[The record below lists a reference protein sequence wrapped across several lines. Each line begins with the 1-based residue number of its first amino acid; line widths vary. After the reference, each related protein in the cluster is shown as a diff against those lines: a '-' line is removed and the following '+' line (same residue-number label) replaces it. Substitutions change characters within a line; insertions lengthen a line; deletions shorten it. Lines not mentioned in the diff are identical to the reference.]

1 MFITDLSIRRPTVS
15 WVMSLILIIF
25 GLFVFWKLPV
35 RELPNGIQPPVVQVQ
50 VDYKS
55 AAASIVDQEVTQVLE
70 DVIGGAEGIK
80 NIDSKSENGR
90 STINVEFDT
99 SIDLDNAANDIRE
112 RVARVVDNLPSES
125 DPPQILKRAAG
136 FTTTMWLSLSS
147 STWSDLELGDYAE
160 RFLVDQFSSVKNV
173 GRIRVGGLRELSI
186 RVWVDP
192 IKLAANDLT
201 IKEVE
206 SAMRGENI
214 SLPAGTLEADNI
226 DLTLNLDKSY
236 NDINSIKQ
244 LPIKKKNNK
253 VILLSDVAN
262 VEFGP
267 VSEKTLF
274 KAQTKDQ
281 INLKTVGIG
290 IYARSGAST
299 VELSNEIKK
308 KIIEVKKSLPEE
320 LDLRVS
326 FNRANYVE
334 AAIEEV
340 YKTLFIAFIL
350 VVLIIYLFLG
360 NLKAVIVPAIALP
373 VSLIASFLGLYIFG
387 LSINI
392 FVLLS
397 FILAIGIITDDSVI
411 MTDAIYRRIEN
422 GENSLVAAYKGSKQ
436 ISFAIIAT
444 TLILVAVFLPL
455 IFIKGISGTLFRETA
470 IALSFSIVVS
480 SFVALTLSPM
490 LASKFLNKKTSKKFI
505 IRKFENI
512 FSNFANFYKETL
524 GTVIY
529 KTRTVG
535 IFIIFIIIAS
545 ILLFNFSKKE
555 LLPMEDRGAY
565 LIIGATDEGSSFEYT
580 QEQAQ
585 KVEARLLPLLQ
596 AEDSPYSRF
605 IMRVPGFGSSA
616 NSYNSFI
623 IIALLDDWKNRK
635 KGQQIVLRE
644 AIGKIVTLPQALAFP
659 ISPQSIR
666 VSSYNKPVQM
676 VIYGSTYEEL
686 EEIQKKIIRKLR
698 SNKNLSR
705 IDSDYN
711 RNKPEVKLI
720 INKNKAK
727 DLGVSTKAIGE
738 TLETLY
744 GGKKITTFNKLGK
757 EYPIIVQQYL
767 SDRRNKEGVSKIFV
781 RSETNSKLISLAN
794 LVSFKEE
801 GSAKQLARYNRQ
813 RAVTISA
820 NINEGYTLTEA
831 IKFFEEVMSS
841 EAPKNQITW
850 KGKSEEIKETSNELF
865 IIFALA
871 LLTAYLV
878 MAATFNSFIHP
889 FIIVLTVPLAIFGG
903 LVFILFLNSS
913 VNIFSQ
919 IALIILIGISTKNSI
934 LIVDFA
940 NQIRTTGK
948 NIDTAVKEA
957 CAVRF
962 RPIIMTSLS
971 TMIAMM
977 PLVIGNIGPGAGEGS
992 RLAVGSTIL
1001 GGMIISTF
1009 FTLYVTPSMY
1019 LALAKNTKR
1028 IDVIDIELKKNYL
1041 KNNIFIFI

>member
-1 MFITDLSIRRPTVS
+1 
-15 WVMSLILIIF
+15 
-25 GLFVFWKLPV
+25 
-35 RELPNGIQPPVVQVQ
+35 
-50 VDYKS
+50 
-55 AAASIVDQEVTQVLE
+55 
-70 DVIGGAEGIK
+70 
-80 NIDSKSENGR
+80 
-90 STINVEFDT
+90 
-99 SIDLDNAANDIRE
+99 
-112 RVARVVDNLPSES
+112 
-125 DPPQILKRAAG
+125 
-136 FTTTMWLSLSS
+136 
-147 STWSDLELGDYAE
+147 
-160 RFLVDQFSSVKNV
+160 
-173 GRIRVGGLRELSI
+173 
-186 RVWVDP
+186 
-192 IKLAANDLT
+192 
-201 IKEVE
+201 
-206 SAMRGENI
+206 
-214 SLPAGTLEADNI
+214 
-226 DLTLNLDKSY
+226 
-236 NDINSIKQ
+236 
-244 LPIKKKNNK
+244 
-253 VILLSDVAN
+253 
-262 VEFGP
+262 
-267 VSEKTLF
+267 
-274 KAQTKDQ
+274 
-281 INLKTVGIG
+281 
-290 IYARSGAST
+290 
-299 VELSNEIKK
+299 
-308 KIIEVKKSLPEE
+308 
-320 LDLRVS
+320 
-326 FNRANYVE
+326 
-334 AAIEEV
+334 
-340 YKTLFIAFIL
+340 
-350 VVLIIYLFLG
+350 
-360 NLKAVIVPAIALP
+360 
-373 VSLIASFLGLYIFG
+373 
-387 LSINI
+387 
-392 FVLLS
+392 
-397 FILAIGIITDDSVI
+397 

-422 GENSLVAAYKGSKQ
+422 GETPLVAAYKGSKQ

-455 IFIKGISGTLFRETA
+455 IFIEGISGTLFRETA
-470 IALSFSIVVS
+470 IALSFSIIVS

-490 LASKFLNKKTSKKFI
+490 LASKFLYRYKTKKKFI
-505 IRKFENI
+505 QKFEEI
-512 FSNFANFYKETL
+512 FLSFANFYRETL
-524 GTVIY
+524 SYVIN
-529 KTRTVG
+529 KTKSVG
-535 IFIIFIIIAS
+535 IFIIFIIITS
-545 ILLFNFSKKE
+545 ILLFSFSKKE

-596 AEDSPYSRF
+596 AKDSPYSRF

-635 KGQQIVLRE
+635 KGQQVVLRE

-666 VSSYNKPVQM
+666 VSNYNKPVQM
-676 VIYGSTYEEL
+676 VIYGNTYDEL
-686 EEIQKKIIRKLR
+686 ETIQKKIIAKLR

-705 IDSDYN
+705 IESDYN

-727 DLGVSTKAIGE
+727 DLGVSTKTIGE

-744 GGKKITTFNKLGK
+744 GGKKITTFNKQGK
-757 EYPIIVQQYL
+757 EYPIVVQQYL
-767 SDRRNKEGVSKIFV
+767 SDRRNKDGISKIFV
-781 RSETNSKLISLAN
+781 RSETNAKLISMAN
-794 LVSFKEE
+794 LVSFKDE

-831 IKFFEEVMSS
+831 IRFFEDVMADL
-841 EAPKNQITW
+841 APKNQITW

-865 IIFALA
+865 IIFALS

-913 VNIFSQ
+913 INIFSQ

-934 LIVDFA
+934 LIVDYA

-948 NIDTAVKEA
+948 NIEAAVKDA
-957 CAVRF
+957 CSVRF

-977 PLVIGNIGPGAGEGS
+977 PLVIGNFGPGAGEGS

-1028 IDVIDIELKKNYL
+1028 IDSVELELKKEL
-1041 KNNIFIFI
+1041 SKK

>member
-1 MFITDLSIRRPTVS
+1 MFITELSIKRPTVS
-15 WVMSLILIIF
+15 WVMSLILIVF

-55 AAASIVDQEVTQVLE
+55 ASASIIDQEVTQVVE

-99 SIDLDNAANDIRE
+99 GIDLDNAANDIRE

-173 GRIRVGGLRELSI
+173 GRILVGGLRELSI
-186 RVWVDP
+186 RVWIDP
-192 IKLAANDLT
+192 IKLAANDLSIT
-201 IKEVE
+201 EVE
-206 SAMRGENI
+206 SAIRGENI

-244 LPIKKKNNK
+244 LPIKKTDNK

-262 VEFGP
+262 IEFGP

-299 VELSNEIKK
+299 VELSKDIKK
-308 KIIEVKKSLPEE
+308 KILEVRKSLPDE

-334 AAIEEV
+334 AAINEV
-340 YKTLFIAFIL
+340 YKTLVIAFIL

-422 GENSLVAAYKGSKQ
+422 GETPLVAAYKGSKQ

-455 IFIKGISGTLFRETA
+455 IFIEGISGTLFKETA

-490 LASKFLNKKTSKKFI
+490 LASKFLYKKSSKKVFI
-505 IRKFENI
+505 QKFERI
-512 FSNFANFYKETL
+512 FLDFSNFYRETL
-524 GTVIY
+524 DVLVH
-529 KTRTVG
+529 KTKTMAT
-535 IFIIFIIIAS
+535 FIIFIIIAS
-545 ILLFNFSKKE
+545 ILLFSFSKKE

-565 LIIGATDEGSSFEYT
+565 LIIGFTDEGTSFEYT
-580 QEQAQ
+580 QQQAQ

-635 KGQQIVLRE
+635 KGQQVVLRE
-644 AIGKIVTLPQALAFP
+644 AIGKIVTLPQAVAFP

-666 VSSYNKPVQM
+666 VSNYNKPVQM

-686 EEIQKKIIRKLR
+686 EEKQKKIIRELR

-705 IDSDYN
+705 IESDYN

-727 DLGVSTKAIGE
+727 DLGVSTKSIGE

-781 RSETNSKLISLAN
+781 RSETNGKLISLAN
-794 LVSFKEE
+794 LVNFKEE
-801 GSAKQLARYNRQ
+801 GSAKELARYNRQ
-813 RAVTISA
+813 PAVTISA

-831 IKFFEEVMSS
+831 IKYFEEVMANL
-841 EAPKNQITW
+841 APENQITW

-889 FIIVLTVPLAIFGG
+889 FIIILTVPLAIFGG

-934 LIVDFA
+934 LIVDYA
-940 NQIRTTGK
+940 NRIRTTGK
-948 NIDTAVKEA
+948 NIELSVKEA
-957 CAVRF
+957 CAARF

-971 TMIAMM
+971 TMIAML

-1009 FTLYVTPSMY
+1009 FTLYLTPSMY

-1028 IDVIDIELKKNYL
+1028 IDVVDLELKKEL
-1041 KNNIFIFI
+1041 TKK

>member
-1 MFITDLSIRRPTVS
+1 MLITELSIRRPVVS
-15 WVMSLILIIF
+15 WVMSLILIVF

-35 RELPNGIQPPVVQVQ
+35 RELPSGLQPPVVQVQ
-50 VDYKS
+50 VDYAS
-55 AAASIVDQEVTQVLE
+55 ASAPIIDQEVTQVLE

-80 NIDSKSENGR
+80 NIDSKSSNGR
-90 STINVEFDT
+90 STIKVEFDT

-125 DPPQILKRAAG
+125 DPPQILKQAAG
-136 FTTTMWLSLSS
+136 FTTTMWLALSS

-160 RFLVDQFSSVKNV
+160 RYLVDTFSSVKNV
-173 GRIRVGGLRELSI
+173 GRILVGGLRELSI
-186 RVWVDP
+186 RVWIDP

-201 IKEVE
+201 VQEVE
-206 SAMRGENI
+206 RALRGENI
-214 SLPAGTLEADNI
+214 RLPAGTLEANNI

-236 NDINSIKQ
+236 NSIETIKQ
-244 LPIKKKNNK
+244 LPIKKTNK
-253 VILLSDVAN
+253 KVVVLSDVAN
-262 VEFGP
+262 IEFGP

-274 KAQTKDQ
+274 KAQRKDQ
-281 INLKTVGIG
+281 LNLKTVGIG

-299 VELSNEIKK
+299 VELSKEIKK
-308 KIIEVKKSLPEE
+308 KIAKVNKSLPEGLE
-320 LDLRVS
+320 LEVA
-326 FNRANYVE
+326 FNRATYIG
-334 AAIEEV
+334 AAINEV
-340 YKTLFIAFIL
+340 YKTLIIAFVL
-350 VVLIIYLFLG
+350 VVIIIYLFLG

-373 VSLIASFLGLYIFG
+373 VSLIASFLGIYIFG

-422 GENSLVAAYKGSKQ
+422 GENPLVAAYKGSKQ
-436 ISFAIIAT
+436 ITFAIIAT
-444 TLILVAVFLPL
+444 TLILIAVFLPL
-455 IFIKGISGTLFRETA
+455 IFIEGISGTLFRETA

-490 LASKFLNKKTSKKFI
+490 LASKFLNKKNNKNFI
-505 IRKFENI
+505 IRKFGK
-512 FSNFANFYKETL
+512 FFLGFAKFYQETL
-524 GTVIY
+524 EVLVKKTKTVS
-529 KTRTVG
+529 V
-535 IFIIFIIIAS
+535 FIIFIIVAS

-565 LIIGATDEGSSFEYT
+565 LVIGFTDEGSSFEYT
-580 QEQAQ
+580 QEKAQ
-585 KVEARLLPLLQ
+585 VIEKRLIPLLQ
-596 AEDSPYSRF
+596 AENSPYSRF

-616 NSYNSFI
+616 TSYNSFI
-623 IIALLDDWKNRK
+623 IIALLDHWKNRK
-635 KGQQIVLRE
+635 QDSQTVMRQ
-644 AIGKIVTLPQALAFP
+644 AIGKIVTVPQAVAFP

-686 EEIQKKIIRKLR
+686 ERIQSEVIEKLR
-698 SNKNLSR
+698 RNRNLSR
-705 IDSDYN
+705 LESDYT

-727 DLGVSTKAIGE
+727 DLGVSTETIGKS
-738 TLETLY
+738 LETLY
-744 GGKKITTFNKLGK
+744 GGKRVTTFNKLGK
-757 EYPIIVQQYL
+757 EYPIILQQYL
-767 SDRRNKEGVSKIFV
+767 SDRRNKEGISKIFV
-781 RSETNSKLISLAN
+781 RSDTTGKLISLTN
-794 LVSFKEE
+794 LVNFKEE
-801 GSAKQLARYNRQ
+801 GTAKELARYNRQ

-820 NINEGYTLTEA
+820 NISENYTLSEA
-831 IKFFEEVMSS
+831 IKYLENTMAEVSPQS
-841 EAPKNQITW
+841 QITW

-889 FIIVLTVPLAIFGG
+889 FIIILTVPLAIFGG

-913 VNIFSQ
+913 INIFSQ
-919 IALIILIGISTKNSI
+919 IALVILIGISTKNSI
-934 LIVDFA
+934 LIVDYA

-948 NIDTAVKEA
+948 NIETAVKEA
-957 CAVRF
+957 CSIRF

-992 RLAVGSTIL
+992 RLAVGATIL

-1009 FTLYVTPSMY
+1009 FTLYVTPTMY

-1028 IDVIDIELKKNYL
+1028 IDAIDLELNRQL
-1041 KNNIFIFI
+1041 KR

>member
-1 MFITDLSIRRPTVS
+1 
-15 WVMSLILIIF
+15 
-25 GLFVFWKLPV
+25 
-35 RELPNGIQPPVVQVQ
+35 
-50 VDYKS
+50 
-55 AAASIVDQEVTQVLE
+55 
-70 DVIGGAEGIK
+70 
-80 NIDSKSENGR
+80 
-90 STINVEFDT
+90 
-99 SIDLDNAANDIRE
+99 
-112 RVARVVDNLPSES
+112 
-125 DPPQILKRAAG
+125 
-136 FTTTMWLSLSS
+136 MWLSLSS

-160 RFLVDQFSSVKNV
+160 RFLIDQFSSIKNV

-186 RVWVDP
+186 RVWIDP
-192 IKLAANDLT
+192 IKLAANNLT
-201 IKEVE
+201 IQEVE
-206 SAMRGENI
+206 SGLRGENI

-226 DLTLNLDKSY
+226 DLTLNLDKTY
-236 NDINSIKQ
+236 DDIDTIKQ
-244 LPIKKKNNK
+244 LPIKKTSNK
-253 VILLSDVAN
+253 VILLSDIAN
-262 VEFGP
+262 IEFGP

-281 INLKTVGIG
+281 LNLKTVGIG

-299 VELSNEIKK
+299 VELSNDIKK
-308 KIIEVKKSLPEE
+308 KIKEVKKSLPEG
-320 LDLRVS
+320 LDLRVA

-340 YKTLFIAFIL
+340 YKTLLIAFFL
-350 VVLIIYLFLG
+350 VVIIIYLFLG
-360 NLKAVIVPAIALP
+360 NLKAVIVPAVALP
-373 VSLIASFLGLYIFG
+373 VSLIASFLGLFIFG

-422 GENSLVAAYKGSKQ
+422 GESPLVAAYKGSKQ

-455 IFIKGISGTLFRETA
+455 IFIEGISGTLFKETA

-490 LASKFLNKKTSKKFI
+490 LASKFLKRKTSKRVFI
-505 IRKFENI
+505 QKFEKI
-512 FSNFANFYKETL
+512 FLSFASFYKDTL
-524 GTVIY
+524 DLIVT
-529 KTRTVG
+529 KTKIVSC
-535 IFIIFIIIAS
+535 FIVFIVIAS
-545 ILLFNFSKKE
+545 ILLFSVSKKE

-585 KVEARLLPLLQ
+585 KVEARLIPLLQ
-596 AEDSPYSRF
+596 SEDSPYSRF

-635 KGQQIVLRE
+635 KGQQTVLRE
-644 AIGKIVTLPQALAFP
+644 AIGKIVTLPQAMAFP

-686 EEIQKKIIRKLR
+686 EEIQNKVIRKIR

-705 IDSDYN
+705 IESDYN

-727 DLGVSTKAIGE
+727 DLGVSTKNIGQ

-767 SDRRNKEGVSKIFV
+767 SDRRNKDGVSKIFV
-781 RSETNSKLISLAN
+781 RSETSGKLISLAN
-794 LVSFKEE
+794 LVSFEEE
-801 GSAKQLARYNRQ
+801 GSAKNLARYNRQ

-820 NINEGYTLTEA
+820 NISESYTLAEA
-831 IKFFEEVMSS
+831 IRFFEEVMS
-841 EAPKNQITW
+841 EIAPENQITW

-865 IIFALA
+865 IIFILA

-889 FIIVLTVPLAIFGG
+889 FIIILTVPLAIFGG
-903 LVFILFLNSS
+903 IVFILFFNTSI
-913 VNIFSQ
+913 NIFSQ

-934 LIVDFA
+934 LIVDYA
-940 NQIRTTGK
+940 NQIRITGK
-948 NIDTAVKEA
+948 NIESAVKEA

-971 TMIAMM
+971 TMIAMI
-977 PLVIGNIGPGAGEGS
+977 PLVIGNFGPGAGEGS
-992 RLAVGSTIL
+992 RLAVGATIL

-1028 IDVIDIELKKNYL
+1028 LDVIDLELKKEL
-1041 KNNIFIFI
+1041 SKK

>member
-1 MFITDLSIRRPTVS
+1 MFITELSIKRPTVS
-15 WVMSLILIIF
+15 WVMSLILIVF

-55 AAASIVDQEVTQVLE
+55 ASASIIDQEVTQVVE

-99 SIDLDNAANDIRE
+99 GIDLDNAANDIRE

-173 GRIRVGGLRELSI
+173 GRILVGGLRELSI
-186 RVWVDP
+186 RVWIDP
-192 IKLAANDLT
+192 IKLAANDLSIT
-201 IKEVE
+201 EVE
-206 SAMRGENI
+206 RAIRGENI

-244 LPIKKKNNK
+244 LPIKKTDNK

-262 VEFGP
+262 IEFGP

-299 VELSNEIKK
+299 VELSKDIKK
-308 KIIEVKKSLPEE
+308 KILEVRKSLPDE

-334 AAIEEV
+334 AAINEV
-340 YKTLFIAFIL
+340 YKTLVIAFIL

-422 GENSLVAAYKGSKQ
+422 GETPLVAAYKGSKQ

-455 IFIKGISGTLFRETA
+455 IFIEGISGTLFKETA

-490 LASKFLNKKTSKKFI
+490 LASKFLYKKSSKKVFI
-505 IRKFENI
+505 QKFERIFLN
-512 FSNFANFYKETL
+512 FSNFYRETL
-524 GTVIY
+524 DVLVH
-529 KTRTVG
+529 KTKTMAT
-535 IFIIFIIIAS
+535 FIIFIIIAS
-545 ILLFNFSKKE
+545 ILLFSFSKKE

-565 LIIGATDEGSSFEYT
+565 LIIGFTDEGTSFEYT
-580 QEQAQ
+580 QQQAQ

-635 KGQQIVLRE
+635 KGQQVVLRE
-644 AIGKIVTLPQALAFP
+644 AIGKIVTLPQAVAFP

-666 VSSYNKPVQM
+666 VSNYNKPVQM

-686 EEIQKKIIRKLR
+686 EEKQKKIIRELR

-705 IDSDYN
+705 IESDYN

-727 DLGVSTKAIGE
+727 DLGVSTKSIGE

-781 RSETNSKLISLAN
+781 RSETNGKLISLAN
-794 LVSFKEE
+794 LVNFKEE
-801 GSAKQLARYNRQ
+801 GSAKELARYNRQ
-813 RAVTISA
+813 PAVTISA

-831 IKFFEEVMSS
+831 IKYFEEVMANL
-841 EAPKNQITW
+841 APENQITW

-889 FIIVLTVPLAIFGG
+889 FIIILTVPLAIFGG

-934 LIVDFA
+934 LIVDYA
-940 NQIRTTGK
+940 NRIRTTGK
-948 NIDTAVKEA
+948 NIELSVKEA
-957 CAVRF
+957 CAARF

-971 TMIAMM
+971 TMIAML

-1009 FTLYVTPSMY
+1009 FTLYLTPSMY

-1028 IDVIDIELKKNYL
+1028 IDVVDLELKKEL
-1041 KNNIFIFI
+1041 TKK

>member
-1 MFITDLSIRRPTVS
+1 MFITELSIRRPTIS
-15 WVMSLILIIF
+15 WVMSLILIVF

-35 RELPNGIQPPVVQVQ
+35 RELPNGIQPPVVQIQ

-55 AAASIVDQEVTQVLE
+55 AAASIVDQEVTQVVE

-90 STINVEFDT
+90 STINIEFDT

-112 RVARVVDNLPSES
+112 RVARVIDNLPSES

-160 RFLVDQFSSVKNV
+160 RYLVDQFSSVKNV

-186 RVWVDP
+186 RVWIDP
-192 IKLAANDLT
+192 IRLAANDLT

-206 SAMRGENI
+206 TAMRGENI

-236 NDINSIKQ
+236 TDIDSIKQ
-244 LPIKKKNNK
+244 LPIKKTGNK
-253 VILLSDVAN
+253 VILLSDVAEI
-262 VEFGP
+262 EFGP

-299 VELSNEIKK
+299 VELSKDIEK
-308 KIIEVKKSLPEE
+308 KIIQVKKSLPEE

-340 YKTLFIAFIL
+340 YKTLLIAFVL

-373 VSLIASFLGLYIFG
+373 VSLIASFLGLYLFG

-422 GENSLVAAYKGSKQ
+422 GETPLVAAYKGSKQ
-436 ISFAIIAT
+436 ISFAIVAT
-444 TLILVAVFLPL
+444 TLILIAVFLPL
-455 IFIKGISGTLFRETA
+455 IFIEGISGTLFRETA

-490 LASKFLNKKTSKKFI
+490 LASKFLNKKSSKKLFI
-505 IRKFENI
+505 QKFEK
-512 FSNFANFYKETL
+512 FFLSFANFYKETL
-524 GTVIY
+524 DVIVNKTKTVSF
-529 KTRTVG
+529 
-535 IFIIFIIIAS
+535 FIVLIVIAS
-545 ILLFNFSKKE
+545 VLLFNFSKKE

-565 LIIGATDEGSSFEYT
+565 LIIGFTDEGTSFEYT

-605 IMRVPGFGSSA
+605 IMRVPGFGNSA

-635 KGQQIVLRE
+635 KGQEVVLRE
-644 AIGKIVTLPQALAFP
+644 AIGKIVTLPQAVAFP

-666 VSSYNKPVQM
+666 VSNYNKPVQM
-676 VIYGSTYEEL
+676 VIYGSTYKEL
-686 EEIQKKIIRKLR
+686 EEIQKKVIREIR

-705 IDSDYN
+705 IESDYN

-727 DLGVSTKAIGE
+727 DLGVSTKSIGE

-781 RSETNSKLISLAN
+781 RSETNGKLISLAN

-801 GSAKQLARYNRQ
+801 GSAKELARYNRQ
-813 RAVTISA
+813 PAVTISA

-831 IKFFEEVMSS
+831 IRYFEEVMVNL
-841 EAPKNQITW
+841 APENQITW

-889 FIIVLTVPLAIFGG
+889 FIIILTVPLAIFGG
-903 LVFILFLNSS
+903 LVFVLFLNSS

-934 LIVDFA
+934 LIVDYA

-948 NIDTAVKEA
+948 NIESAVKEA

-971 TMIAMM
+971 TMIAML

-1028 IDVIDIELKKNYL
+1028 IDVIDLELKKEL
-1041 KNNIFIFI
+1041 TKK

>member
-1 MFITDLSIRRPTVS
+1 MFITELSIKRPTVS
-15 WVMSLILIIF
+15 WVMSLILIVF

-50 VDYKS
+50 VNYKS
-55 AAASIVDQEVTQVLE
+55 ASASIVDQEVTQVVE

-160 RFLVDQFSSVKNV
+160 RYLVDQFSSIKNV
-173 GRIRVGGLRELSI
+173 GRILVGGLRELSI

-206 SAMRGENI
+206 LAMRGENI

-244 LPIKKKNNK
+244 LPIKKTGNK

-262 VEFGP
+262 IEFGP

-274 KAQTKDQ
+274 KSQTKDQ

-299 VELSNEIKK
+299 VELSDDIKK

-320 LDLRVS
+320 LDLRIS

-340 YKTLFIAFIL
+340 YKTLLIAFIL

-360 NLKAVIVPAIALP
+360 NLKAVIVPAVALP

-422 GENSLVAAYKGSKQ
+422 GETPLVAAYKGSKQ

-455 IFIKGISGTLFRETA
+455 IFIEGISGTLFRETA

-490 LASKFLNKKTSKKFI
+490 LASKFLNKKTSKKIFLQ
-505 IRKFENI
+505 KFEKVFLN
-512 FSNFANFYKETL
+512 FSNFYKETL
-524 GTVIY
+524 EVIVY
-529 KTRTVG
+529 KTKTIS
-535 IFIIFIIIAS
+535 IFIILIIIS
-545 ILLFNFSKKE
+545 SVLLFSFSKKE
-555 LLPMEDRGAY
+555 LLPQEDRGAY
-565 LIIGATDEGSSFEYT
+565 LIIGSTDEGSSFEYT

-585 KVEARLLPLLQ
+585 KVEGRLIPLLQ

-635 KGQQIVLRE
+635 KGQQVILRE
-644 AIGKIVTLPQALAFP
+644 AIGKIVSLPQALAFP

-666 VSSYNKPVQM
+666 VSNYNKPVQM
-676 VIYGSTYEEL
+676 VVYGSTYEEL
-686 EEIQKKIIRKLR
+686 EEIQKKVIRKLR

-705 IDSDYN
+705 LESDYN
-711 RNKPEVKLI
+711 RNKPEVKLL

-727 DLGVSTKAIGE
+727 DLGVSTRSIGE

-744 GGKKITTFNKLGK
+744 GGKRITTFNRLGK

-767 SDRRNKEGVSKIFV
+767 SDRRNKEGISKIFV
-781 RSETNSKLISLAN
+781 RSETNGKLISLAN

-801 GSAKQLARYNRQ
+801 GTAKELSRYNRQ
-813 RAVTISA
+813 RAITISA
-820 NINEGYTLTEA
+820 NISENYTLIEA
-831 IKFFEEVMSS
+831 INFFESVMADI
-841 EAPKNQITW
+841 APENQITW

-871 LLTAYLV
+871 LLTSYLV

-889 FIIVLTVPLAIFGG
+889 FIIFLTVPLAIFGG

-934 LIVDFA
+934 LIVDYA

-948 NIDTAVKEA
+948 NIETAVKEA
-957 CAVRF
+957 CSVRF

-977 PLVIGNIGPGAGEGS
+977 PLIIGSIGPGAGEGS
-992 RLAVGSTIL
+992 RLAVGSTIF

-1028 IDVIDIELKKNYL
+1028 IDIIDLELKRELFK
-1041 KNNIFIFI
+1041 K

>member
-1 MFITDLSIRRPTVS
+1 MFITELSIRRPVVS
-15 WVMSLILIIF
+15 WVMSLILIVF

-35 RELPNGIQPPVVQVQ
+35 RELPSGIQPPVVQVQ
-50 VDYKS
+50 VNYNS
-55 AAASIVDQEVTQVLE
+55 AAAPIVNQEVTQVLE

-90 STINVEFDT
+90 STINIEFDT
-99 SIDLDNAANDIRE
+99 SIELDNAANDVRE
-112 RVARVVDNLPSES
+112 RVARVVDNLPSEA

-136 FTTTMWLSLSS
+136 FTTTMWLALSS

-160 RFLVDQFSSVKNV
+160 RYLVDTFSSVKNV
-173 GRIRVGGLRELSI
+173 GRILVGGLRELSI
-186 RVWVDP
+186 RVWIDP

-201 IKEVE
+201 IQEVE
-206 SAMRGENI
+206 QALRGENI
-214 SLPAGTLEADNI
+214 RLPAGTLEADNI

-236 NDINSIKQ
+236 NSIETIEQ
-244 LPIKKKNNK
+244 LPIKKNNK
-253 VILLSDVAN
+253 QIVTLSDVAKI
-262 VEFGP
+262 EFGP

-274 KAQTKDQ
+274 KAQRKDQ
-281 INLKTVGIG
+281 LNLKTVGIG

-299 VELSNEIKK
+299 VELSKEIKK
-308 KIIEVKKSLPEE
+308 KIFEVNKTLPDGLKLEIA
-320 LDLRVS
+320 
-326 FNRANYVE
+326 FNRATYVG
-334 AAIEEV
+334 AAINEV
-340 YKTLFIAFIL
+340 YKTLVIAFIL
-350 VVLIIYLFLG
+350 VVIIIYLFLG

-373 VSLIASFLGLYIFG
+373 VSLIASFLGIYLFG

-422 GENSLVAAYKGSKQ
+422 GETPLVASYKGSKQ
-436 ISFAIIAT
+436 ITFAIIAT
-444 TLILVAVFLPL
+444 TLILIAVFLPL
-455 IFIKGISGTLFRETA
+455 IFIEGISGTLFKETA

-490 LASKFLNKKTSKKFI
+490 LASKFLTKKTDKNFI
-505 IRKFENI
+505 INRFEKFFLS
-512 FSNFANFYKETL
+512 FSKFYEETL
-524 GTVIY
+524 TVLMK
-529 KTRTVG
+529 KTKSIT
-535 IFIIFIIIAS
+535 IFIILIIVGS
-545 ILLFNFSKKE
+545 IILFDFSKKE

-565 LIIGATDEGSSFEYT
+565 LVIGFTDEGSSFEYT
-580 QEQAQ
+580 QEKAQ
-585 KVEARLLPLLQ
+585 VIEKRLIPLLQ
-596 AEDSPYSRF
+596 EENSPYSRF

-616 NSYNSFI
+616 NSFNSFI
-623 IIALLDDWKNRK
+623 IIALLDNWDNRK
-635 KGQQIVLRE
+635 KNSQTVMRE
-644 AIGKIVTLPQALAFP
+644 AIGKIVTVPQAVAFP

-686 EEIQKKIIRKLR
+686 EKIQSQVIRTLR
-698 SNKNLSR
+698 KNGNLSR
-705 IDSDYN
+705 IESDYS
-711 RNKPEVKLI
+711 RNKPEVKLL

-727 DLGVSTKAIGE
+727 DLGVSTEKIGR

-744 GGKKITTFNKLGK
+744 GGKRVTTFNKLGK
-757 EYPIIVQQYL
+757 EYPIILQQYL
-767 SDRRNKEGVSKIFV
+767 ADRRNKEGISKIFV
-781 RSETNSKLISLAN
+781 RSDTTGKLISLVN
-794 LVSFKEE
+794 LVDFKEV
-801 GSAKQLARYNRQ
+801 GAAKELSRYNRQ
-813 RAVTISA
+813 PAVTISA
-820 NINEGYTLTEA
+820 NISENYSLSDA
-831 IKFFEEVMSS
+831 IKYLENTMEKV
-841 EAPKNQITW
+841 APQNQITW
-850 KGKSEEIKETSNELF
+850 KGKSEEVKETSNELF

-878 MAATFNSFIHP
+878 MAATFNSFVHP
-889 FIIVLTVPLAIFGG
+889 FIIILTVPLAIFGG

-934 LIVDFA
+934 LIVDYA
-940 NQIRTTGK
+940 NQIRTKGK
-948 NIDTAVKEA
+948 NIETAVKEA
-957 CAVRF
+957 CSIRF

-1009 FTLYVTPSMY
+1009 FTLYVTPTMY

-1028 IDVIDIELKKNYL
+1028 IDAVDIELKKEL
-1041 KNNIFIFI
+1041 R